1 MYSVYNGH
9 QFEQLMWTNA
19 DKLIHKNT
27 QINNSL
33 FRVSLWG
40 KRLLSDPV
48 YTRVQIQTNRQTK
61 KERKKSIK
69 K

>member
-19 DKLIHKNT
+19 EKLIHKNT

-33 FRVSLWG
+33 FRVLFLG
-40 KRLLSDPV
+40 KRLLSHPV
-48 YTRVQIQTNRQTK
+48 YTRVQI
-61 KERKKSIK
+61 
-69 K
+69 